1 MHLVGHL
8 HIAIWCTVHT
18 TSNYPHLLH
27 QVQSSQMAITS
38 RLCRFH
44 TLHYAL
50 RGLASLCIV
59 MASKPPQ
66 LLPCMYESS
75 VSRWIM
81 LFFFF
86 YWQYGEIQDY
96 RQSLSPATLFIK
108 NASVWMTNKNV
119 ASVLNRCKLL
129 LIQCTLFKFY
139 NVKLLP
145 KGDNAVICAW
155 TLRRQQWPF
164 ESSSLSLV
172 QT

>member
-1 MHLVGHL
+1 
-8 HIAIWCTVHT
+8 
-18 TSNYPHLLH
+18 
-27 QVQSSQMAITS
+27 MAIYTLQYDARYIQRQITLIYYIKYKARKWLS
-38 RLCRFH
+38 LLDYVGSTHCIMPYQVLQACVLWWLRNLPSYYLVCTKVLC
-44 TLHYAL
+44 L
-50 RGLASLCIV
+50 G
-59 MASKPPQ
+59 
-66 LLPCMYESS
+66 ESCC
-75 VSRWIM
+75 
-81 LFFFF
+81 FFF